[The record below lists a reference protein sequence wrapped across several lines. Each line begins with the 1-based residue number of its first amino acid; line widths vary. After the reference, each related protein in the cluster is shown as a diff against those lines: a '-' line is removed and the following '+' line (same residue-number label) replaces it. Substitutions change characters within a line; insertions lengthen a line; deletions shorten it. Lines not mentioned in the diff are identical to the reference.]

1 MPRSQGRKA
10 SRRHGEL
17 DLAAEREPTGTVLIT
32 GAGRGL
38 GLELARQYARA
49 GWRVVACGRAF
60 PADGFEKD
68 VEFQSLDVADPASI
82 HALAERLAGRSI
94 NVLVNNAAVRS
105 SVPGLDALEAKAFL
119 DVIGANTL
127 APILMARALLPN
139 LRLAARP
146 VVANI
151 SSRAGSMT
159 EGLLDD
165 DDDDYAY
172 RCSKAA
178 LNMATV
184 QLARDLQ
191 AEGIAVLALHP
202 GWMKTDMGGP
212 EAVLPTEFSARG
224 LCDVIDRASI
234 EISGSFLTFDGKRVG
249 W

>member
-1 MPRSQGRKA
+1 M
-10 SRRHGEL
+10 RRRGEL
-17 DLAAEREPTGTVLIT
+17 DLAAERGQPGTVLIT

-38 GLELARQYARA
+38 GRELARQYART
-49 GWRVVACGRAF
+49 GWHVIACGRAL
-60 PADGFEKD
+60 PADGFETG
-68 VEFQSLDVADPASI
+68 VEFQPLDVADPASI
-82 HALAERLAGRSI
+82 HVLAERLAGRPIS
-94 NVLVNNAAVRS
+94 VLVNNAAVRS
-105 SVPGLDALEAKAFL
+105 PAPGLDALEAKAFL

-127 APILMARALLPN
+127 APILMAKALLPN

-184 QLARDLQ
+184 QLTRDLQ
-191 AEGIAVLALHP
+191 VDEIVVLALHP
-202 GWMKTDMGGP
+202 GWVKTDMGGP
-212 EAVLPTEFSARG
+212 KAVLPAAKSAQG
-224 LCDVIDRASI
+224 LRHVIDRASI
-234 EISGSFLTFDGKRVG
+234 VESGSFLTFDGKRVG